1 MLWMAARLV
10 VAAIITILV
19 ITVKSTT
26 NSQIFS
32 AQRYAID
39 KRPDHNLSYFCET
52 TSPLMRQMQ
61 DMAGQA

>member
-1 MLWMAARLV
+1 MAARLV